1 MIAAHSGT
9 KFWSRSA
16 RYPSDGEG
24 RNKQDRLGTPPIL
37 PVRLTVKPPASKPT
51 VAGLHHRKRIES
63 TTEPAASCIVAIPGG
78 GVMWSLDGDDL
89 LFGAAVLFVIAVV
102 LAII

>member
-1 MIAAHSGT
+1 
-9 KFWSRSA
+9 
-16 RYPSDGEG
+16 
-24 RNKQDRLGTPPIL
+24 
-37 PVRLTVKPPASKPT
+37 
-51 VAGLHHRKRIES
+51 VAGLHHRKRIKS
-63 TTEPAASCIVAIPGG
+63 TTEPSTSRFVAMSGG

>member
-1 MIAAHSGT
+1 
-9 KFWSRSA
+9 
-16 RYPSDGEG
+16 
-24 RNKQDRLGTPPIL
+24 
-37 PVRLTVKPPASKPT
+37 

-63 TTEPAASCIVAIPGG
+63 TAEPAASCCVAMPGG

>member
-1 MIAAHSGT
+1 
-9 KFWSRSA
+9 
-16 RYPSDGEG
+16 
-24 RNKQDRLGTPPIL
+24 
-37 PVRLTVKPPASKPT
+37 

-63 TTEPAASCIVAIPGG
+63 TIEPVAACWVAIPGG

-89 LFGAAVLFVIAVV
+89 LFGAAVLFVIALV